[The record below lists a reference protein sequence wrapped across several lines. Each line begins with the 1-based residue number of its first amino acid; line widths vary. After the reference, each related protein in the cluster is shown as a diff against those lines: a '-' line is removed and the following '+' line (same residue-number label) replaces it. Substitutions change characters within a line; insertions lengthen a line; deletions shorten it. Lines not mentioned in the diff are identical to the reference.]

1 MFEFKLLPLPYA
13 PNALE
18 PAIDAKTM
26 EIHHGKHHN
35 AYVTNLN
42 NALKDEKNKAFAMV
56 QSLEELFQNE
66 SALKVPALR
75 NNAGGHWNHTFFWN
89 ILKKNSPISEK
100 MLGMINKDFSSMDNF
115 KAEFK
120 AKALSV
126 FGSGWVWL
134 CYKEGKLHLFS
145 TPNQDN
151 PLMCINEYQ
160 NAGKPVLGLDVWEHA
175 YYLKYQN
182 LRASY
187 IDAFFEVIHWE
198 QVEKHIFS

>member
-1 MFEFKLLPLPYA
+1 M
-13 PNALE
+13 
-18 PAIDAKTM
+18 
-26 EIHHGKHHN
+26 
-35 AYVTNLN
+35 
-42 NALKDEKNKAFAMV
+42 
-56 QSLEELFQNE
+56 
-66 SALKVPALR
+66 PALR